1 MKKYI
6 LAVCIIFALN
16 SAAFSYAGT
25 LPAKAAPVEIKW
37 MGMTEALA
45 AAAKEKKFIVAD
57 FYTDW
62 CGWCKKMD
70 NTTYTDPAVIKLMN
84 DHFIPVKLDAEGRRK
99 VIYNKKEYRES
110 EFAAYM
116 NVRGFP
122 STLFFQENGDLYA
135 SVPGFIDASTFRNYL
150 TFIGERWYLKYKSYQ
165 EYLKNPP
172 VKEEKKPVKE

>member
-6 LAVCIIFALN
+6 LAVSLIFALN
-16 SAAFSYAGT
+16 SAVSLYAGT
-25 LPAKAAPVEIKW
+25 VPTRPAQAEIRW

-62 CGWCKKMD
+62 CSWCKKMD
-70 NTTYTDPAVIKLMN
+70 ETTYKDPAVIKLIN

-99 VIYNKKEYRES
+99 VVYNKKEYRES
-110 EFAAYM
+110 EFSAYM

-122 STLFFQENGDLYA
+122 STLFFQENGELFA
-135 SVPGFIDASTFRNYL
+135 SVPGFIDAATFRNYL
-150 TFIGERWYLKYKSYQ
+150 AYIGEKWHLKYKSYQ

-172 VKEEKKPVKE
+172 VKEEKKPARK